1 MTEVLR
7 ARRSHGVCGFRSATL
22 RAGSVSVAPAQELGL
37 FVVAFAFV
45 YYAEEPGGARGS
57 YDNDVA
63 LGVVELDGDAEVV
76 SWFVFVGY
84 REGDLDGGLLLAV
97 AGAPE
102 LQGVVRVQAA
112 RAEGPSVPQAPEDR

>member
-1 MTEVLR
+1 LCHPWISIFTGMTEVR
-7 ARRSHGVCGFRSATL
+7 TARQSRGVCGFRSASL

-37 FVVAFAFV
+37 LVVTFAFV

-63 LGVVELDGDAEVV
+63 LGVVDLDGDAEVV

-84 REGDLDGGLLLAV
+84 LEGDLDGGLLLAIAV
-97 AGAPE
+97 AP
-102 LQGVVRVQAA
+102 
-112 RAEGPSVPQAPEDR
+112 